1 MLKNAAGRG
10 CSGTRTGG
18 RPLVRTQLTSKASH
32 SNQGR
37 WKLCFMSSISV
48 MLSQVQGRAFETLD
62 IMLPSG
68 RLSTRLCCTSVKMQF
83 FWLGVR

>member
-1 MLKNAAGRG
+1 MRLGGDAVGLVVG
-10 CSGTRTGG
+10 LLSG
-18 RPLVRTQLTSKASH
+18 H

-37 WKLCFMSSISV
+37 WKLCFMSSVSV
-48 MLSQVQGRAFETLD
+48 MLSQVQGRACETHD

-83 FWLGVR
+83 FFKLLPGKDV